1 MEKFDKPKEAP
12 APTTEEEEPVVFDSS
27 HYKNGLNG
35 DFMSNPDNNV
45 LELFTGRFEDPEKRD
60 IANNKSQIIDMLK
73 TECGPFNG
81 SEVLGDVGSG
91 TGLMLDVFSSSG
103 VGSVMAFDISPVFC
117 EALKGRCVTEKM
129 DNVSVSQCSSK
140 ALGCPDESLNI
151 AILVDVYHHLEYPL
165 TFNRS
170 LLNSLKPNGKL
181 VILKIKNQTR
191 TM

>member
-91 TGLMLDVFSSSG
+91 TGLMLDMFSSSG
-103 VGSVMAFDISPVFC
+103 VGSVMA
-117 EALKGRCVTEKM
+117 L
-129 DNVSVSQCSSK
+129 
-140 ALGCPDESLNI
+140 
-151 AILVDVYHHLEYPL
+151 ILVQ
-165 TFNRS
+165 FS
-170 LLNSLKPNGKL
+170 AKL
-181 VILKIKNQTR
+181 
-191 TM
+191 